1 MIFLFGFSP
10 VIQDWIHA
18 VVLPSCACK
27 ALWKIVSGNYL
38 GKHMT
43 IQDFFYASL
52 RRFASICAVLG
63 LVMVFLE
70 LSYVHAQDNRD
81 FILQGVLH
89 RIEKLQSAEFRATG
103 TKTVEGLDTDSHPQ
117 GEIKIHGAF
126 DGENFRFDYG
136 EPAMVV
142 GVTALTDRIRSGE
155 QISPEEAERIAF
167 EATKASNLPQDA
179 VATFVETY
187 FIKTPEK
194 VAYWFNGNPT
204 VFVTAPNAE
213 IPSSIRRFDINAL
226 GLYGILE
233 FNQGLSAKTLVESY
247 LSSPNCRV
255 IEIGNG
261 LRRLEF
267 QFTNQITTGTWAID
281 VDTTHGFTTIGTKL
295 TEYNR
300 QLQVESVPQF
310 SRVTWK
316 NISEVWI
323 PESALIATGT
333 DESKTILSLEFEFN
347 KINEPIDPSVFSHES
362 FPAPAYAAVV
372 DDSGGKPLIV
382 REPFQKSQEITTD
395 STSSS
400 RWLIFGSIGVF
411 ASLVYIVYR
420 VLRLTSRKS
429 L

>member
-1 MIFLFGFSP
+1 MKWQNY
-10 VIQDWIHA
+10 VIHA
-18 VVLPSCACK
+18 IPGS
-27 ALWKIVSGNYL
+27 
-38 GKHMT
+38 
-43 IQDFFYASL
+43 
-52 RRFASICAVLG
+52 FASIFAVLV

-89 RIEKLQSAEFRATG
+89 RIEKLKSAEFRATG
-103 TKTVEGLDTDSHPQ
+103 TKTVEGMDTDSQPQ

-167 EATKASNLPQDA
+167 EATQASNLPQDA

-233 FNQGLSAKTLVESY
+233 FNQGLSARTLVDSY
-247 LSSPNCRV
+247 LANPNSKV
-255 IEIGNG
+255 IEIENG
-261 LRRLEF
+261 IRRLEF
-267 QFTNQITTGTWAID
+267 KFTDPIMIATWTID
-281 VDTTHGFTTIGTKL
+281 VDTIHGFTTIGTKL

-316 NISEVWI
+316 NISEVWV

-333 DESKTILSLEFEFN
+333 DESKTILSLDFEFN

-382 REPFQKSQEITTD
+382 REPFQKSQGVTTD
-395 STSSS
+395 STRIS
-400 RWLIFGSIGVF
+400 RWLIFACIGVF
-411 ASLVYIVYR
+411 ASLVYVVYR
-420 VLRLTSRKS
+420 VLRLGSRKS